1 MNEIAQLMK
10 EEKRESIQ
18 YGGRASTLSKLF
30 AFPLLEYAT
39 TPWVAHVQQSEARNV
54 SQEDLLSYFE
64 WPSENLV
71 QLYLRIQYEIDFSRS
86 PAPGSCLIHVAAKYQ
101 LIGLLRTLLQR
112 ADQYSANINAKDR
125 YARYARTPLSYAAES
140 GHEAVVKLLIE
151 RDDVEA
157 DSKDFSGRTPLSYAA
172 GSGHEAVVKLLLE
185 RNDIEVSSRDIRG
198 LTPLFLAIHRRHEA
212 VVKLLRSY

>member
-1 MNEIAQLMK
+1 MNETAQLMK

-39 TPWVAHVQQSEARNV
+39 TSWVAHVQQSEARNV
-54 SQEDLLSYFE
+54 SQEYLLSYFE

-71 QLYLRIQYEIDFSRS
+71 QLCLRIQYEIDFSRS

-101 LIGLLRTLLQR
+101 LIGLLRTILQR
-112 ADQYSANINAKDR
+112 ADQYSANINVKDR

-140 GHEAVVKLLIE
+140 GHEAVVKL
-151 RDDVEA
+151 
-157 DSKDFSGRTPLSYAA
+157 S
-172 GSGHEAVVKLLLE
+172 LE
-185 RNDIEVSSRDIRG
+185 RNDIEVNSRDIRG
-198 LTPLFLAIHRRHEA
+198 LTPLFRAIHRRHEA
-212 VVKLLRSY
+212 VVNLLRSY